1 MAETARP
8 EERER
13 EAERGAGK
21 LRGPWILFW
30 VGLVV
35 RLGWMTL
42 AHTYRFR
49 NIFDHFDFAG
59 EAGRIARALVT
70 GYGYADPFWGHTGPS
85 AWLAPGYPL
94 LLAGIFKI
102 FGVFTPAA
110 AWVLLAFQS
119 VWNAAVAR
127 WVWEVGARSFSRKVA
142 WWAAWIWVLWPGAM
156 EYALRLP
163 WETSVSAALFTWALV
178 IALRMRRVGNANDA
192 GENQNHGDGM
202 TWGRWAAWGTIWA
215 ALGLLNP
222 SLLIFLPCVGIWL
235 LMGHEWPVSRAMAG
249 AAMAA
254 AIWIAVMMPWWV
266 RNERV
271 FHTFVPFRAN
281 LGVEVCLGNCYGPDG
296 LLLQWKHP
304 YLDSQELA
312 RYREV
317 GELAYGREKMAQAKA
332 VIRGNPSEFVR
343 MCLLRADYFWFAVPH
358 GVDHPWT
365 DWTRKLGFSVVSI
378 VGVLGGVLAW
388 RRKRP
393 AAGLYMLALLTVPVP
408 YYAVIVLARFRHP
421 LEPLLTVLAV
431 YLFQSAEKS
440 WRVRGLGVIRQKVER
455 WGWGAGCRP

>member
-1 MAETARP
+1 MGQTATH
-8 EERER
+8 R
-13 EAERGAGK
+13 EATGRAAN
-21 LRGPWILFW
+21 LRGPWLLFW
-30 VGLVV
+30 VALAV
-35 RLGWMTL
+35 RLAWMTL
-42 AHTYRFR
+42 AHTYKFR

-59 EAGRIARALVT
+59 EAGRIARAMVT

-94 LLAGIFKI
+94 LLAGIFKV

-127 WVWEVGARSFSRKVA
+127 WVWEIGARSFSRKVA
-142 WWAAWIWVLWPGAM
+142 MWAGWIWVLWPGAM

-178 IALRMRRVGNANDA
+178 IALRMRRI
-192 GENQNHGDGM
+192 GEKSGGEDGM
-202 TWGRWAAWGTIWA
+202 RWSRWAAWGTIWA

-222 SLLIFLPCVGIWL
+222 SLLIFLPFVGIWL
-235 LMGHEWPVSRAMAG
+235 LQGHEWKLSKAIAG

-254 AIWIAVMMPWWV
+254 AIWIAVMMPWWI

-281 LGVEVCLGNCYGPDG
+281 LGVEVCLGNCYGPMG

-312 RYREV
+312 RYQQI

-332 VIRGNPSEFVR
+332 VIRAKPGEFVK
-343 MCLLRADYFWFAVPH
+343 MTLLRADYFWFAVPH
-358 GVDHPWT
+358 GVDKPWT
-365 DWTRKLGFSVVSI
+365 DWTRKVGFSIVSI
-378 VGVLGGVLAW
+378 VGLLGGWLAW
-388 RRKRP
+388 RRRRP
-393 AAGLYMLALLTVPVP
+393 AAGLYLLALLTVPIP
-408 YYAVIVLARFRHP
+408 YYTVIVLARFRHP

-431 YLFQSAEKS
+431 YLFQSAELS
-440 WRVRGLGVIRQKVER
+440 WQV
-455 WGWGAGCRP
+455 WGMGGASRSD